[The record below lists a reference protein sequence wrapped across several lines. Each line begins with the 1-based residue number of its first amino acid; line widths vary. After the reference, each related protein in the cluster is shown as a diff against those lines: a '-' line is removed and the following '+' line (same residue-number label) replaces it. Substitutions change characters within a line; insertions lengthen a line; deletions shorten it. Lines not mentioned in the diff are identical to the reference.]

1 MVVIVF
7 SLIASFTFESAL
19 DFHRLVEG
27 LSGVVY
33 RSFCVVAIPTL
44 SVETT
49 VSIVASYGIVCFL
62 KKLVVVVGA
71 FAISLPNRRCFT
83 DLVFVD
89 LVIHRVICI

>member
-1 MVVIVF
+1 MVGIVC
-7 SLIASFTFESAL
+7 SLRASFTFESAL

-33 RSFCVVAIPTL
+33 RLFCVVAIPTL
-44 SVETT
+44 SAELT
-49 VSIVASYGIVCFL
+49 VAIVASYGIVCFS
-62 KKLVVVVGA
+62 KKLVVMGA
-71 FAISLPNRRCFT
+71 FSIFLPNPRSVT